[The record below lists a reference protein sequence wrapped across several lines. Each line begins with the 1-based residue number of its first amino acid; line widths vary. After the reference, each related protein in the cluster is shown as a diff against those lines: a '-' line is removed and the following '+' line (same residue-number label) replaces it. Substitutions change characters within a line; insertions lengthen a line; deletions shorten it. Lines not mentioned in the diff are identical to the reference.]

1 MSEPQNQF
9 LETADYLGARICRD
23 ALWAGSYC
31 NWLGPSMEYV
41 SGNWTVVHRAYGPD
55 LYAGT
60 SGIALFLANLY
71 RHTNEKIYRLTA
83 EAGLRHSLSRLDDLH
98 PAVRCGFYSGLVGI
112 AFALIEAADQLSN
125 QGYVAEA
132 LRLLKTLAKDDPTA
146 QGLDVIS
153 GSAGAIPFLLNVHQ
167 KHPDDG
173 LLELA
178 VRHGEHLLTT
188 ARKNEF
194 GWSWNT
200 MDSPRDLTGYSHGAA
215 GIGLAFLELHA
226 KTGEQRFRDAAE
238 QAFAYERH
246 YFNAE
251 QENWPDF
258 RSFTPASPGAEAG
271 TVCSV
276 TWCHGAPGIG
286 LSRLRAYELTGQE
299 VYREE
304 ANLALRTTARMLSAS
319 VQGLQDNFSL
329 CHGATG
335 NAETLITASHVLG
348 DPSQM
353 KLVTEVA
360 GAGIER
366 YRKTNL
372 PWPCGVPGGGETP
385 NLMLGLAGI
394 GYFYLRVYDPSTHRL
409 LLMIQ
414 PQQ

>member
-1 MSEPQNQF
+1 MNELPNQF
-9 LETADYLGARICRD
+9 LETANYLGARICRD
-23 ALWAGSYC
+23 ALWAGNYC

-41 SGNWTVVHRAYGPD
+41 SGNWMVVHRAYGPD

-83 EAGLRHSLSRLDDLH
+83 EAGFRHSLSRLDDLH
-98 PAVRCGFYSGLVGI
+98 PAMRCGFYSGCVGI
-112 AFALIEAADQLSN
+112 AFALIEAAEQLGN
-125 QGYVAEA
+125 EDYVTGAM
-132 LRLLKTLAKDDPTA
+132 RLLKSLAKDDPTA

-153 GSAGAIPFLLNVHQ
+153 GSAGAIPFLLDVHQ
-167 KHPDDG
+167 KHPDDE

-200 MDSPRDLTGYSHGAA
+200 MDSPRDLTGYSHGTA
-215 GIGLAFLELHA
+215 GIALALLELHA

-238 QAFAYERH
+238 QAFRYERH
-246 YFNAE
+246 YYNAE

-258 RSFTPASPGAEAG
+258 RSFTVATPGAEAG

-304 ANLALRTTARMLSAS
+304 ANAAVRTTARMLSAS

-329 CHGATG
+329 CHGASG
-335 NAETLITASHVLG
+335 NAETLISASEVLG

-353 KLVTEVA
+353 KLVTGLAE
-360 GAGIER
+360 AGIER
-366 YRKTNL
+366 YRQTNL

-394 GYFYLRVYDPSTHRL
+394 GYFYLRVYDPSMHRP

-414 PQQ
+414 PRQ

>member
-1 MSEPQNQF
+1 MNEPQNQF
-9 LETADYLGARICRD
+9 LETANYLGARICRD
-23 ALWAGSYC
+23 ALWAGNIC
-31 NWLGPSMEYV
+31 NWLGPSMEFV

-71 RHTNEKIYRLTA
+71 RHTDEKIYRLTA
-83 EAGLRHSLSRLDDLH
+83 EAGFRHSLSRLDDLH
-98 PAVRCGFYSGLVGI
+98 SAIRCGFYSGWVGI
-112 AFALIEAADQLSN
+112 AFALTEAAVQLGN
-125 QGYVAEA
+125 EGYVAEA
-132 LRLLKTLAKDDPTA
+132 LRLLKSLAKDDPNA

-153 GSAGAIPFLLNVHQ
+153 GSAGAIPFLLDVHQ
-167 KHPDDG
+167 KHANDF

-178 VRHGEHLLTT
+178 IRHGEHLLTT

-200 MDSPRDLTGYSHGAA
+200 MDSPRDLTGFSHGTA
-215 GIGLAFLELHA
+215 GIALALLELHA
-226 KTGEQRFRDAAE
+226 KTGEPRFRDAAD
-238 QAFAYERH
+238 QAFRYERH
-246 YFNAE
+246 YYNAE

-258 RSFTPASPGAEAG
+258 RSFTAENPEAP

-299 VYREE
+299 VYRDE
-304 ANLALRTTARMLSAS
+304 ASAALRTTARMLSAS
-319 VQGLQDNFSL
+319 AQGLQDNFSL
-329 CHGATG
+329 CHGACG
-335 NAETLITASHVLG
+335 NAELLICASEVLG

-353 KLVTEVA
+353 KLVSEVA
-360 GAGIER
+360 ESGIER

-394 GYFYLRVYDPSTHRL
+394 GYFYLRVFDPSTHRPL
-409 LLMIQ
+409 LLIQ
-414 PQQ
+414 PKQ

>member
-1 MSEPQNQF
+1 MNEPQNQF
-9 LETADYLGARICRD
+9 LETANYLGARICRD
-23 ALWAGSYC
+23 ALWAGDYC
-31 NWLGPSMEYV
+31 NWLGPSMEFV
-41 SGNWTVVHRAYGPD
+41 SGNWTVVHRAYGRD
-55 LYAGT
+55 IYAGT

-83 EAGLRHSLSRLDDLH
+83 EAGFRHSLSGLDDLY
-98 PAVRCGFYSGLVGI
+98 PAMRGGFYSGWGGI
-112 AFALIEAADQLSN
+112 AFALIEAAEQLGN
-125 QGYVAEA
+125 EDYVAEA
-132 LRLLKTLAKDDPTA
+132 LRLLKSLAKDDPAA

-153 GSAGAIPFLLNVHQ
+153 GSAGAIPFLLDVHE
-167 KHPDDG
+167 KHPDDRN
-173 LLELA
+173 
-178 VRHGEHLLTT
+178 V
-188 ARKNEF
+188 F

-200 MDSPRDLTGYSHGAA
+200 MDSPRDLTGYSHGTA
-215 GIGLAFLELHA
+215 GIALAFLELHA

-238 QAFAYERH
+238 QAFRYERH
-246 YFNAE
+246 YYNAE

-258 RSFTPASPGAEAG
+258 RSFTPATPGTEAP

-286 LSRLRAYELTGQE
+286 LSRLRAFQLTGQD
-299 VYREE
+299 VYRDE
-304 ANLALRTTARMLSAS
+304 ANAALRTTARMLSAS

-329 CHGATG
+329 CHGASG
-335 NAETLITASHVLG
+335 NAELLITASEVLE

-353 KLVTEVA
+353 ELVTKVA
-360 GAGIER
+360 EAGIER

-414 PQQ
+414 PPR